1 MLHILSNSPFKIDI
15 SVMFNMLS
23 SQDGLIALQD
33 GVLIA
38 LNNNFFISDLIKYSK
53 NIYVL
58 QEDVLI
64 RGISDNISSKIKLIN
79 YCEFVTLTE
88 KYNKFINW

>member
-1 MLHILSNSPFKIDI
+1 MLHILSNSPFKVDI
-15 SVMFNMLS
+15 SAMFNMLS
-23 SQDGLIALQD
+23 SEDGLIALQD

-38 LNNNFFISDLIKYSK
+38 LNNNFFISDLFKYSK

-58 QEDVLI
+58 QEDVFI
-64 RGISDNISSKIKLIN
+64 RGISDNVSNEIKLIN
-79 YCEFVTLTE
+79 YFEFVTLTE